1 MSDEQPPVPPGHNG
15 PSPLHPVA
23 LPGGVFPGPGSP
35 RRRWTRPRH
44 LNARWRK
51 PRTAFV
57 FAGGG
62 ARGAAQ
68 IGMLR
73 ALVDRGITADDI
85 YGASVGAINAAGFAG
100 DPTPAGVERMAN
112 LWRNTTSAD
121 VFPQS
126 RIPPIMR
133 FVQQRESVHAND
145 GLRRVIEG
153 GLTFERIEDAPI
165 HLEVVAT
172 SLIDGRTQ
180 WFTYGP
186 AVEAILASA
195 ALPSLLPPVVIGT
208 EAFIDGGVVDNV
220 PIGRAMAHGAE
231 RIFVFLCGPLR
242 FTPHR
247 YRRPIEA
254 VLTAFFIAIHA
265 KFTRE
270 LEHLPP
276 GVEVIVFSV
285 DSDPVSRYDDFSGTE
300 ALIAAGRANAEAV
313 LDFWQKGGH
322 GSGTG
327 RRPVSDPAELEATS
341 GEAV

>member
-1 MSDEQPPVPPGHNG
+1 VTDVPPLIEPRGE
-15 PSPLHPVA
+15 SPRPLA
-23 LPGGVFPGPGSP
+23 LPGGVFPGPGMP

-68 IGMLR
+68 IGMLQ
-73 ALVDRGITADDI
+73 ALVARGITPDDI
-85 YGASVGAINAAGFAG
+85 YGASVGAVNAAGFAG
-100 DPTPAGVERMAN
+100 DPTAAGVERMAA
-112 LWRNTTSAD
+112 LWRKTTSAD
-121 VFPQS
+121 VFPPG
-126 RIPPIMR
+126 RLPATMR
-133 FVQQRESVHAND
+133 FLQQREAVHGND
-145 GLRRVIEG
+145 GLRRLIEA
-153 GLTFERIEDAPI
+153 GLTFDRIEEASV

-195 ALPSLLPPVVIGT
+195 ALPSLLPPVEIGS
-208 EAFIDGGVVDNV
+208 EVFIDGGVVDNV
-220 PIGRAMAHGAE
+220 PIGRAIARGAE
-231 RIFVFLCGPLR
+231 RVFVFLCGPLR
-242 FTPHR
+242 YTRHH
-247 YRRPIEA
+247 YRRPVEA
-254 VLTAFFIAIHA
+254 ILTAFFIAIHA

-270 LEHLPP
+270 LEHLPA

-300 ALIAAGRANAEAV
+300 VLIAAGRANANTI
-313 LDFWQKGGH
+313 LDFWEAGGR
-322 GSGTG
+322 GSGTN
-327 RRPVSDPAELEATS
+327 RRPVSDPVELETTS
-341 GEAV
+341 GEAG